1 MCAAKQG
8 MKSTRASKEP
18 SKTRKQDRLDGF
30 KQSEARSENTMQANP
45 SERSESRY
53 ADSEAKPSV
62 KHSAALSI
70 HESELDITIQDSFNL
85 LPY

>member
-8 MKSTRASKEP
+8 MKSTRASRSP
-18 SKTRKQDRLDGF
+18 SNTRKQVRLDGL
-30 KQSEARSENTMQANP
+30 KQSEERCENTMQANP

-70 HESELDITIQDSFNL
+70 HESELDIQLKDCLNL